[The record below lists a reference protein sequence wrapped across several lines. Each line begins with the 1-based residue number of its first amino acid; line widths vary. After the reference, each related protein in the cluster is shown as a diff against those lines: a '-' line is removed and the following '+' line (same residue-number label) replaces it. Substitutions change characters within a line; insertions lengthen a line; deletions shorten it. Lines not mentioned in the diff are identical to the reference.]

1 MAGDGDT
8 VLSCDHSYYG
18 PEQLHT
24 CYQMGIPGVG
34 GGDSGGSGCIQHRL
48 MMEED
53 KEEIVGTYPVQLDK
67 VAVAFHFHLEWDY
80 LSYQNRIGM
89 IQRWGNLVGCQ

>member
-1 MAGDGDT
+1 
-8 VLSCDHSYYG
+8 
-18 PEQLHT
+18 
-24 CYQMGIPGVG
+24 
-34 GGDSGGSGCIQHRL
+34 
-48 MMEED
+48 MEED

-80 LSYQNRIGM
+80 LSYQNRVGM

>member
-1 MAGDGDT
+1 
-8 VLSCDHSYYG
+8 
-18 PEQLHT
+18 
-24 CYQMGIPGVG
+24 
-34 GGDSGGSGCIQHRL
+34 
-48 MMEED
+48 MEED

-80 LSYQNRIGM
+80 LSHHNWVGM